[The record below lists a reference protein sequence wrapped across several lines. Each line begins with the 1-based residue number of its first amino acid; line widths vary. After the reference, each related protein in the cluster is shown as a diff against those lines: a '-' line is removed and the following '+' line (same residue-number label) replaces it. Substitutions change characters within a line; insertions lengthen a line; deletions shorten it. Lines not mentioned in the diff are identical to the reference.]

1 MIKLYQKSPLKNIL
15 RGLVLQLL
23 TFCAVFYLEKFLLG
37 NMLYQFCES
46 NPYLQ
51 RFGLSFEDLIHLP
64 DSLVFHLFLFYW
76 LNQYID
82 QHIRKIEQPHP
93 VKQVCYALVL
103 ILLNLSSNV
112 VEALL
117 PTAEQG
123 FAQIVGDFVLLGYS
137 LLVKIFLYAYLLYRA
152 LGLPRDQALRYKQ
165 FVPTIFRFIKEKL
178 GLLLANIGAYFA
190 IVVAAIVVLFGL
202 LLTGVDIWPLL
213 TAFPHV
219 YIAGQI
225 VIIVT
230 IVVPLTEAK
239 LYTAFAEFFMQET
252 SAQGRTE

>member
-1 MIKLYQKSPLKNIL
+1 MIKLYQKSPLKNML
-15 RGLVLQLL
+15 LGLLLQLL
-23 TFCAVFYLEKFLLG
+23 TFFAVFCLEKFALG
-37 NMLYQFCES
+37 NMLYRFCEN
-46 NPYLQ
+46 NPYLHLL
-51 RFGLSFEDLIHLP
+51 GLSFESLIRLP
-64 DSLVFHLFLFYW
+64 GSLVFHLFLFYW
-76 LNQYID
+76 LNQYVN
-82 QHIRKIEQPHP
+82 QHIHKIDPSHP
-93 VKQVCYALVL
+93 AKQVCYALGL

-152 LGLPRDQALRYKQ
+152 LGLPREQALRYKQ
-165 FVPTIFRFIKEKL
+165 FVPTIFRFVKEKL

-190 IVVAAIVVLFGL
+190 IAAAAIVVLFGL
-202 LLTGVDIWPLL
+202 LLTGVDIWPML

-230 IVVPLTEAK
+230 IVVPLAEAK

-252 SAQGRTE
+252 SAQGRTK